1 LGIEDSRRG
10 VVGCPARI
18 GTNHAKIDRWA

>member
-10 VVGCPARI
+10 VVGRPARI